1 MPELNRAEH
10 VRPDESR
17 LDGSLLHGR
26 TGLSNAADRVA
37 EAHAGAASSPEDFG
51 VQLEA
56 WRVRMEH
63 ALAARLPAATTVPT
77 RLHEAMR
84 YSVLGGGK
92 RIRPALLF
100 ATARTLGL
108 TEDEVEAAA
117 CAIEL
122 IHVYSLVH
130 DDLPAMD
137 DDDLRRGRPT
147 CHKAFDEATAVLV
160 GDALQPLAF
169 QVLARD
175 PALPAAPAT
184 RIALVDMLSVASGTF
199 GMAGGQAIDLA
210 VQGQQPGIAEVED
223 MHARKTGAV
232 IRASVLMAAQCV
244 PDLDA
249 HLYDALSGFATAIGL
264 AFQIQDDL
272 LDVLGDVST
281 LGKATGA
288 DRERD
293 NLTHPAI
300 IGIEASQERVH
311 LLHREALD
319 SLEPFAER
327 AAPLRSLANWLL
339 SRRY

>member
-1 MPELNRAEH
+1 M
-10 VRPDESR
+10 
-17 LDGSLLHGR
+17 
-26 TGLSNAADRVA
+26 TVA
-37 EAHAGAASSPEDFG
+37 DFG
-51 VQLEA
+51 VQFEV
-56 WRVRMEH
+56 WRLRMED
-63 ALAARLPAATTVPT
+63 ALAARLAPATTVPT

-108 TEDEVEAAA
+108 TEDDVEAAA

-169 QVLARD
+169 QLLARD
-175 PALPAAPAT
+175 PALPSSPAI
-184 RIALVDMLSVASGTF
+184 RLRLVDILSEASGTF
-199 GMAGGQAIDLA
+199 GMAGGQAIDLFA
-210 VQGQQPGIAEVED
+210 QGRRLDIADVED
-223 MHARKTGAV
+223 MHARKTGAI
-232 IRASVLMAAQCV
+232 IRASVLMAAACV
-244 PDLDA
+244 PQLDSNS
-249 HLYDALSGFATAIGL
+249 YNALGDFAAAIGL

-293 NLTHPAI
+293 KPTHPSI
-300 IGIEASQERVH
+300 IGIAASQERVH
-311 LLHREALD
+311 LLHGQALAA
-319 SLEPFAER
+319 LEPFGAH
-327 AAPLRSLANWLL
+327 AAPLRALADWLL

>member
-1 MPELNRAEH
+1 LNN
-10 VRPDESR
+10 S
-17 LDGSLLHGR
+17 
-26 TGLSNAADRVA
+26 ADRI
-37 EAHAGAASSPEDFG
+37 AAAVPTSAVPDVFG
-51 VQLEA
+51 TQLES
-56 WRVRMEH
+56 WRLRMEG
-63 ALAARLPAATTVPT
+63 ALAARLPSPTTVPA
-77 RLHEAMR
+77 RLHEAIR

-92 RIRPALLF
+92 RIRPALMF

-108 TEDEVEAAA
+108 SEDQVEAAA
-117 CAIEL
+117 CAVEL

-169 QVLARD
+169 LLLARD
-175 PALPAAPAT
+175 PALPSSAAI
-184 RIALVDMLSVASGTF
+184 RLRLVEILSEASGTF

-210 VQGQQPGIAEVED
+210 VQGQRVDIAQIED
-223 MHARKTGAV
+223 MHARKTGAI
-232 IRASVLMAAQCV
+232 IRASVLMAAECV
-244 PDLDA
+244 PQLDERS
-249 HLYDALSGFATAIGL
+249 YGALNEFATAIGL

-272 LDVLGDVST
+272 LDVLGDVTT

-293 NLTHPAI
+293 KPTHPAI

-311 LLHREALD
+311 LLHGQALAALD
-319 SLEPFAER
+319 VFGDR
-327 AAPLRSLANWLL
+327 AAPLRSLADWLL
-339 SRRY
+339 SRHY

>member
-1 MPELNRAEH
+1 M
-10 VRPDESR
+10 DEP
-17 LDGSLLHGR
+17 
-26 TGLSNAADRVA
+26 
-37 EAHAGAASSPEDFG
+37 AGAEEFAA
-51 VQLEA
+51 QLET
-56 WRVRMEH
+56 WQVRMES
-63 ALAARLPAATTVPT
+63 ALAARLPDPHLVPA

-108 TEDEVEAAA
+108 AEGEVEAAA

-122 IHVYSLVH
+122 MHVYSLVH

-137 DDDLRRGRPT
+137 DDDMRRGRPT
-147 CHKAFDEATAVLV
+147 CHRAYDEATALLV

-175 PALPAAPAT
+175 AALPAAPAI
-184 RIALVDMLSVASGTF
+184 RLRLIDMLAQAVGTF

-210 VQGQQPGIAEVED
+210 VQGMRLDIAQVED
-223 MHARKTGAV
+223 MHARKTGAL
-232 IRASVLMAAQCV
+232 IRASVLMAAECA
-244 PDLDA
+244 PALEEN
-249 HLYDALSGFATAIGL
+249 LYAALNRFATAVGL

-272 LDVLGDVST
+272 LDVTGDALT

-288 DRERD
+288 DSERAKP
-293 NLTHPAI
+293 THPAI
-300 IGIEASQERVH
+300 IGIPASQQRVR
-311 LLHREALD
+311 LLHNQAIGALA
-319 SLEPFAER
+319 PFGER
-327 AAPLRSLANWLL
+327 AQPLHSLAHWLL